1 MITGQTLTPGRAA
14 ARCLVLTSPLS
25 FWGGTDSQCRVS
37 DVRHPQFGADLAG
50 RVLVME
56 TGRGSSSSASV
67 LAEQIRTHVA
77 PAAIILGEADPILV
91 VGAMVAF
98 ELYGLTLP
106 IVVVERAELSRLSD
120 GLDVRLLAETSTC
133 AIHLA
138 AP

>member
-1 MITGQTLTPGRAA
+1 MITGKTLTSGQAA
-14 ARCLVLTSPLS
+14 ASCLVLTSPLS

-37 DVRHPQFGADLAG
+37 DVRHPQFGAELAG

-98 ELYGLTLP
+98 ELYGLALP
-106 IVVVERAELSRLSD
+106 IVVVDRADLSRLAN
-120 GLDVRLLAETSTC
+120 GLDVRVIAEPSAC
-133 AIHLA
+133 VIHLA
-138 AP
+138 P